1 MDWLL
6 LLLFT
11 SPTGWIV
18 LGTIVVVVIFLVF
31 SEFGDTIG
39 KIIIFAYC
47 VWLLMCLLGVI
58 GGIYVAFYELFENG
72 DAWEFIKYFAGA
84 LLMGFLLYISIK
96 FGLHTWGWILKDLG
110 F

>member
-6 LLLFT
+6 LLLIT
-11 SPTGWIV
+11 SPTAWIV
-18 LGTIVVVVIFLVF
+18 LCVLAIFVIGFFV
-31 SEFGDTIG
+31 SEVGDTIG

-58 GGIYVAFYELFENG
+58 CDIYVAFYELFENG
-72 DAWEFIKYFAGA
+72 DVWEFIKYFAGA